1 MKDCKCKK
9 IGDNLG
15 GKFSGKEK
23 KNKRKC
29 SLNS

>member
-15 GKFSGKEK
+15 RKFSEKEK
-23 KNKRKC
+23 KIKE
-29 SLNS
+29 SVP

>member
-23 KNKRKC
+23 KIKE
-29 SLNS
+29 SVP